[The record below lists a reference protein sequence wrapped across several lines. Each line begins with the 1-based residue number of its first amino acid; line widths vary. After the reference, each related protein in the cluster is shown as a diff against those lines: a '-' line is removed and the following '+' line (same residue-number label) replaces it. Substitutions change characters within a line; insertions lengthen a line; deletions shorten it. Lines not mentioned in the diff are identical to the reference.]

1 MGMQI
6 LGYVDNCHLLQVG
19 AVVFFFFNLSR
30 RSDSQTKEWAVG
42 VVGSGGLSVNETD
55 VKE

>member
-1 MGMQI
+1 MSI
-6 LGYVDNCHLLQVG
+6 IVTYYKLALWFF
-19 AVVFFFFNLSR
+19 FFFFNLSR